1 MSPSAPTG
9 GPVTLDSDHYVTLGS
24 DRGAA
29 AAGRCPIKSGMTQRA
44 GIMQR
49 AGMTIIKE
57 DGLAV
62 VLFWWELRE
71 SNPRPSACKADALN
85 QLS

>member
-1 MSPSAPTG
+1 MVFHQPKMSIISSYPAPAEY
-9 GPVTLDSDHYVTLGS
+9 L
-24 DRGAA
+24 
-29 AAGRCPIKSGMTQRA
+29 K
-44 GIMQR
+44 
-49 AGMTIIKE
+49 KEE